1 MIFTETERNLARDLF
16 ARIFAA
22 TTGPGLGV
30 TRESYGLGETAA
42 LQLVAEVAREH
53 GLEPR
58 SDRAGNLFIASDGKW
73 PDEAVVI
80 GSHLDSVP
88 CGGNYDGLAGVLAGL
103 LCMIKAKAR
112 GVNKPFVA
120 LGLRGEESAWYGIP
134 YIGSRA
140 IFGRL
145 SNDDLQRRHVK
156 LPGKSLGNAMASC
169 ALTDMPAIAKGER
182 LLPTYAIKEFWELHI
197 EQGPVLQDKGV
208 PVGIVTGIRGNTRA
222 PKARMFGQAGHSGTT
237 PHYLRKD
244 AVLRFSQLLVRLD
257 LHRQFVH
264 EMGKDIV
271 MTCGIVGTDPAKHSM
286 TTIADEVT
294 FALDV
299 RSMDAPI
306 VHNFYDYA
314 KGLAGDDVE
323 WGDLV
328 TTPGLKINDGTWCR
342 VAEACER
349 LGVNAM
355 PMPSGAGHDAAIF
368 AHNGV
373 ESGMVFVRNQH
384 GSHNPHEAMNIDDF
398 MLGVEVLWETV
409 R

>member
-1 MIFTETERNLARDLF
+1 MIFTEQERNFARDLF
-16 ARIFAA
+16 GRVHEE
-22 TTGPGLGV
+22 TTDASGGI
-30 TRESYGLGETAA
+30 TRESYGLGESKA
-42 LQLVAEVAREH
+42 LATVAEAAGQLGLIARA
-53 GLEPR
+53 
-58 SDRAGNLFIASDGKW
+58 DRVGNLFVTNDGVW
-73 PDEAVVI
+73 PVEATVI

-88 CGGNYDGLAGVLAGL
+88 CGGNYDGLAGVVAGL
-103 LCMIKAKAR
+103 LILKKAKAR
-112 GVNKPFVA
+112 GVDKPLVA

-156 LPGKSLGNAMASC
+156 TPGKSLGNAMASC
-169 ALTDMPAIAKGER
+169 ALTDMPAIARGDR
-182 LLPTYAIKEFWELHI
+182 LLPTNAIKEFWELHI

-222 PKARMFGQAGHSGTT
+222 PSARMFGQAGHSGTT

-244 AVLRFSQLLVRLD
+244 AVLRLAELLVELESRR
-257 LHRQFVH
+257 RQMH
-264 EMGKDIV
+264 ECGKDIV
-271 MTCGIVGTDPAKHSM
+271 VTCGIVGTDPSKHSM
-286 TTIADEVT
+286 TTIADEVR
-294 FALDV
+294 FSLDV
-299 RSMDAPI
+299 RSLSVDT
-306 VHNFYDYA
+306 VSEFYDYA
-314 KGLAGDDVE
+314 KGYAGDEVD

-328 TTPGLKINDGTWCR
+328 TTPGLKIHDRTWAR

-373 ESGMVFVRNQH
+373 EAGMVFVRNQH